1 MMIVQQKFECAMLFL
16 IAIHKKV
23 NKFDLGVEGS
33 EAQISETIH
42 VLAMEYIKKK
52 LEMLKNMPNII
63 KYLTQEDEYFKMI
76 ITPI

>member
-33 EAQISETIH
+33 EA
-42 VLAMEYIKKK
+42 
-52 LEMLKNMPNII
+52 
-63 KYLTQEDEYFKMI
+63 
-76 ITPI
+76 